1 MEDIMSAVE
10 YSSKAAQP
18 YLINVGD
25 ADKMRAAALNL
36 IFDPHSIDFFP
47 FDKIKSSDKILFAG
61 CGNGQLVVEIAK
73 EIRKRNLNVEIV
85 AFDIAQPQLDCARKY
100 AEQEGIDDINW
111 KLQDVRNLEEFTGRF
126 DVVHARFLLNH
137 LFDAEVVTKLLCD
150 TLSADGI
157 FIGEEFSGDDVD
169 VLPANPEYTEAVNEW
184 VKGVRLQ
191 HTIQKS
197 DMAFAKRLP
206 DILRANRMVITK
218 ENQPNPIASNT
229 EQKNVFPECMANA
242 HRILPPEQHYTIPI
256 IRAALEHVRDSEE
269 CSITFKHFT
278 QVEARK
284 AA

>member
-1 MEDIMSAVE
+1 MATVE
-10 YSSKAAQP
+10 YSPKATQP

-25 ADKMRAAALNL
+25 ADKMRAASLNL
-36 IFDPHSIDFFP
+36 IFDHHSLAFFP

-73 EIRKRNLNVEIV
+73 EMKKRNLNVEIV
-85 AFDIAQPQLDCARKY
+85 AFDIAQPQLDCARQY
-100 AEQEGIDDINW
+100 AEQEGVEDIKW
-111 KLQDVRNLEEFTGRF
+111 KLQNVHNLEEFEGQF
-126 DVVHARFLLNH
+126 NVVHARFLLNH
-137 LFDAEVVTKLLCD
+137 LHDAVDVTKVLCD

-157 FIGEEFSGDDVD
+157 FIGEEFSGDEVD
-169 VLPANPEYTEAVNEW
+169 VLPETPEYTDAVSEW
-184 VKGVRLQ
+184 VKGLRLQ

-206 DILRANRMVITK
+206 NILKANLMVITN
-218 ENQPNPIASNT
+218 EIQPNPIASNVQ
-229 EQKNVFPECMANA
+229 QKNIFPECMANA

-256 IRAALEHVRDSEE
+256 IKAALEHVRDSED

-278 QVEARK
+278 QIEARK